1 MRFVT
6 APIILSSVLLV
17 AACANKPLHDLD
29 ARRNTPDEFLVL
41 PNKPLEQ
48 PESYAALPQPTPGGS
63 NRTDRNP
70 QAEAIVALGGRPSG
84 AGIPASDGA
93 LVTAASRHGVQG
105 DIRETLTAEDT
116 KRRKR
121 AGILANIKL
130 FPVDRYAETYEREAL
145 DPQDVSTAYR
155 RAGVPT
161 PSSPPKGE

>member
-6 APIILSSVLLV
+6 APIILSSILLLG
-17 AACANKPLHDLD
+17 ACANKPLHDLD
-29 ARRNTPDEFLVL
+29 ARRNSPDEFLVL
-41 PNKPLEQ
+41 PSKPLEQ
-48 PESYAALPQPTPGGS
+48 PESYAALPEPTPGGS

-84 AGIPASDGA
+84 AGIPASEGT
-93 LVTAASRHGVQG
+93 LVAAASRYGVEG

-130 FPVDRYAETYEREAL
+130 FPVDRYAETYEGDAL
-145 DPQDVSTAYR
+145 DPQRVSAAYR

-161 PSSPPKGE
+161 PSSPPNGE